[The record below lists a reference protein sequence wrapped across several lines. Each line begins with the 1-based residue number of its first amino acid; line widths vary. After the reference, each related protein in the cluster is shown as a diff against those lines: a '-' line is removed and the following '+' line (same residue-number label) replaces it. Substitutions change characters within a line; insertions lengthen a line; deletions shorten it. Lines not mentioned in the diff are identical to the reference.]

1 MLKMEIVLY
10 GILGFIFL
18 FIVISLIWRWQS
30 EKRAIPC
37 PSWLSW
43 MLEPENPFS
52 PANHARN
59 IVGWLKLEPGMS
71 TLDAGCGPGRLTLPL
86 AKQVGK
92 EGRVL
97 ALDLQEG
104 MLKRTQERAQ
114 AVGLDNVILMQGG
127 LGEGLLPLGQFD
139 RAVLVTV
146 LGEIPDQVSALLEI
160 YAALKP
166 DGILSITESIF
177 DPHFQSRQKVVSL
190 AEKAGYRE
198 IASFGKPLAYTMHL
212 QKILSK

>member
-1 MLKMEIVLY
+1 MDTVLW
-10 GILGFIFL
+10 ILTGLLVL
-18 FIVISLIWRWQS
+18 FIIVSLVWRWQS

-59 IVGWLKLEPGMS
+59 IIAWLQLQPGMS
-71 TLDAGCGPGRLTLPL
+71 VLDAGCGPGRLTLPV
-86 AKQVGK
+86 AEKVGK
-92 EGRVL
+92 NGRVL

-104 MLKRTQERAQ
+104 MLQRTQSRAQ
-114 AVGLDNVILMQGG
+114 AAGLNNVILMQGN
-127 LGEGLLPLGQFD
+127 LGEGNLPLQQFD

-166 DGILSITESIF
+166 DGILSITETIF
-177 DPHFQSRQKVVSL
+177 DPHFQTREKVVKL
-190 AEKAGYRE
+190 ANLAGFWE
-198 IASFGKPLAYTMHL
+198 VAFFGKPLAYTMQL
-212 QKILSK
+212 AKPNA